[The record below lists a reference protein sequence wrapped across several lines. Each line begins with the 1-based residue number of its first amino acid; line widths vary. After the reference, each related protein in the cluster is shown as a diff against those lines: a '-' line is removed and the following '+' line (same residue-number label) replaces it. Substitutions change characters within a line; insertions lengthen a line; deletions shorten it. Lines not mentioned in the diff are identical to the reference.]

1 MKKIIFMIVAI
12 VAAFVGT
19 AQSASQPLGINN
31 SDVHL
36 TIELGDLTTM
46 STLEIENKIVQ
57 LVESKIPTLQ
67 LNCTIT
73 VKGSVNVGV
82 AEFEIEVSVT
92 GTCDEIAKSGKKI
105 ASNIL
110 SQVTS
115 LLKSGIK

>member
-1 MKKIIFMIVAI
+1 MIVAI

-19 AQSASQPLGINN
+19 AHSASETIGTR
-31 SDVHL
+31 STDVYL

-46 STLEIENKIVQ
+46 NSLEIENKIVR
-57 LVESKIPTLQ
+57 LVESKIPSLQ

-73 VKGSVNVGV
+73 VKGSVNVGI

-115 LLKSGIK
+115 LLKAGIK